1 MLSGTIP
8 KGLAERIQAVVEETI
23 AGTDVFL
30 VEITIRGRVGARV
43 VEVFLDHDD
52 GIGVDQL
59 AALSRQVGLLLDA
72 ADIVD
77 GKYRLDVST
86 PGLDRPLVPRQLPRN
101 VGRKLRLVVAS
112 QSASTDATKSEIM
125 EGTLVSA
132 DPERIVVRDGTGQ
145 DREVSVQFI
154 NEAKVLLPW

>member
-8 KGLAERIQAVVEETI
+8 KGLKERIQAVVEETI
-23 AGTDVFL
+23 AGTGVFL
-30 VEITIRGRVGARV
+30 VEIAMRGRVGARII
-43 VEVFLDHDD
+43 EVFLDHDD

-59 AALSRQVGLLLDA
+59 AALSRQIGLLLDA
-72 ADIVD
+72 SDLVD

-86 PGLDRPLVPRQLPRN
+86 PGVDRPLVPRQLPRN
-101 VGRKLRLVVAS
+101 IGRKLRLVVAS
-112 QSASTDATKSEIM
+112 DSALTDATKPEIM

-132 DPERIVVRDGTGQ
+132 DPDRIVVRDGTGH

-154 NEAKVLLPW
+154 NEVKVLLPW

>member
-1 MLSGTIP
+1 MLSGSIST
-8 KGLAERIQAVVEETI
+8 GLKERIQAVVDETI

-43 VEVFLDHDD
+43 VEVFLDQDD

-59 AALSRQVGLLLDA
+59 AALSRQIGLLLDA
-72 ADIVD
+72 ADVID

-86 PGLDRPLVPRQLPRN
+86 PGLERPLVPRQLPRN
-101 VGRKLRLVVAS
+101 VGRKLRVVVAGPS
-112 QSASTDATKSEIM
+112 SEGAAKPEVM

-132 DPERIVVRDGTGQ
+132 DPDRIVVRDGTGR
-145 DREVSVQFI
+145 DHEVSVQFI